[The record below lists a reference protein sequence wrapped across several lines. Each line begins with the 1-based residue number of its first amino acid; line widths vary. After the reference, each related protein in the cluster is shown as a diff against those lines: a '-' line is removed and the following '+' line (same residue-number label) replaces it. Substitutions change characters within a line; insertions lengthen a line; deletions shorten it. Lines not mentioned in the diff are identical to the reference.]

1 MTNKKPK
8 KTYPTYLKGQG
19 CRINGEWKFVD
30 VDAKGI
36 DQLLKAHPTKKSD
49 KLEYSDAS
57 FMRSGCKNLEES
69 LLVEYAESLKCRAYD
84 LLDFAYGG
92 EFCKHDDNYQAKAI
106 DTLYD
111 AGLITDSDEV
121 EY

>member
-1 MTNKKPK
+1 ME
-8 KTYPTYLKGQG
+8 
-19 CRINGEWKFVD
+19 I
-30 VDAKGI
+30 
-36 DQLLKAHPTKKSD
+36 LKAHPTKKSD